1 MSAPHRG
8 FSFDRSDNGRL
19 SQSERPA
26 VSPVSSPTEEEV
38 ELSHGHPTAL
48 SPASPVGPA
57 APGPR
62 DGWDARIAPTPPS
75 RTRQAATPAMD
86 SLGPAAVGGGI
97 GRIALGIANS
107 HNRLSGIDA
116 RQLLDG
122 MDNDHL
128 AGPVER
134 GYNTAGSDNPYVSPP
149 PDFPGYASSDH
160 LMARDSYPSSM
171 GLGPGTASSHSTP
184 RCDRYNR
191 SQRSLLDR
199 QAYPYPVGSGPNL
212 NDGPY
217 QRNSAFNGTNAIAIN
232 PDEIADDGDDG
243 IPLSTGSRSHA
254 AARRDAGGGIGGFG
268 GMMRGNGAAN
278 PSYGPVP
285 GTGLEAGEKKRW
297 VQPRPSGKNR
307 RRGWLC
313 GAALAFIV
321 VGAIVG
327 GAVGGIVGNREAD
340 KETPSK
346 RSTTMKVMTVKESND
361 DLDKNSPEIQ
371 DLMNTQGLHKVF
383 PGVDYTPWGAQYP
396 MCLQHPPSQN
406 NVTRDMAVIS
416 QMTNTVRLYSTDCNQ
431 TEMVLQAID
440 RLELKDLKV
449 WLGVRVESD
458 ETSNDRQLEQ
468 LYRIIDDAKYTSV
481 FKGVIWGNDALPRAS
496 SNVMSAQRKL
506 VGYINDF
513 RGELKKRGV
522 DMPVATSE
530 LSGSLNEELAEASDV
545 VMSSIRP
552 FETGLPVEK
561 SASWMDWFWKSHGAL
576 LSEWTTKK
584 HVMSE
589 VGWPSNGGNECDS
602 GTKCP
607 SKKGDSVAGVDEMNQ
622 FMSDWICQALENG
635 TDFFWFEAFD
645 ESWKDQPNEPGNA
658 WGLMDASRK
667 LKPGLK
673 IPDCDG
679 KTVS

>member
-1 MSAPHRG
+1 MSAPHRA

-19 SQSERPA
+19 SQSDRPA
-26 VSPVSSPTEEEV
+26 VSPVSSPTEEEL

-48 SPASPVGPA
+48 SPASPAGP

-62 DGWDARIAPTPPS
+62 DGWDPRLAPTPPS
-75 RTRQAATPAMD
+75 RTRQAAPPAMD
-86 SLGPAAVGGGI
+86 NLGPAAVGGGI
-97 GRIALGIANS
+97 GGVALGIANS
-107 HNRLSGIDA
+107 HDRLSGIDA
-116 RQLLDG
+116 RQSLDG
-122 MDNDHL
+122 MDNDHFT
-128 AGPVER
+128 GPVER
-134 GYNTAGSDNPYVSPP
+134 GYNTTGSDNPHVPP
-149 PDFPGYASSDH
+149 LPDFPSYASSDY

-171 GLGPGTASSHSTP
+171 GLGPGTASSQSTP
-184 RCDRYNR
+184 RYNR

-285 GTGLEAGEKKRW
+285 GSGLEPGEKKRW

-327 GAVGGIVGNREAD
+327 GAVGGIVGNRAAD

-346 RSTTMKVMTVKESND
+346 RSTIMKVMTVKGSN
-361 DLDKNSPEIQ
+361 DLDKDSPEIQ
-371 DLMNTQGLHKVF
+371 DLMDNQDLHKVF
-383 PGVDYTPWGAQYP
+383 PGVDYTLWGAQYP
-396 MCLQHPPSQN
+396 MCLQYPPSQN
-406 NVTRDMAVIS
+406 NVTRDMAVLS

-431 TEMVLQAID
+431 AEMVLHAID
-440 RLELKDLKV
+440 RLELKDMKV

-458 ETSNDRQLEQ
+458 ETTNDRQLEQ
-468 LYRIIDDAKYTSV
+468 LYKTMDDTKYTSV
-481 FKGVIWGNDALPRAS
+481 FEGVIVGNEALPRIS

-506 VGYINDF
+506 VGYINDV

-530 LSGSLNEELAEASDV
+530 MSGILNEELAEASDV
-545 VMSSIRP
+545 IMSSIRP
-552 FETGLPVEK
+552 FETGLPVEEA
-561 SASWMDWFWKSHGAL
+561 ASWMNWFWKSHGVF
-576 LSEWTTKK
+576 LSESKK
-584 HVMSE
+584 QVMSE
-589 VGWPSNGGNECDS
+589 VGWPSSGGKECES

-607 SKKGDSVAGVDEMNQ
+607 SKEGDSVAGVDEMNQ

-635 TDFFWFEAFD
+635 TDFFWYVLFYLF
-645 ESWKDQPNEPGNA
+645 
-658 WGLMDASRK
+658 R
-667 LKPGLK
+667 
-673 IPDCDG
+673 
-679 KTVS
+679 TF